1 MGQVSARFTAAA
13 FLTLLAPL
21 PFLAAVPPVLDQ
33 TASLQ
38 EAIDALPPNGML
50 DCAGASYQVTTLQ
63 LKSDMTIRN
72 CNFET
77 IPGSVDMAAPVTI
90 DGRNQ
95 RLSNIS
101 IQNVAVTGNRHGQT
115 NIGYSGQEDGGR
127 HCFRLLGHLTQ
138 IVIEGSSGSYC
149 AGDGLALISYGAGTS
164 DSADGLP
171 FQHITIRNSTFA
183 FNRRQGASGD
193 GLNDVTFDNVAF
205 LQNGS
210 TLPGGL
216 EGDQCAS
223 YNGQCYGTGFWY
235 EDYETGTAGE
245 GLNNLVFSR
254 CIFRDN
260 FQRSIYFFTRTSSSA
275 AGYAPRGNVNIIN
288 SYLDAGTQPLAED
301 YAIQFQVDDSLV
313 GQMPVFQN
321 ITIQNSDLEG
331 SVGFRQAVNVLIV
344 NSSINTNIPYLGYSA
359 YSTEIAFR
367 EIIPAAK
374 QIAASLTP
382 NGQPNPV
389 VTYSSTAPISKTA
402 TLRPR

>member
-1 MGQVSARFTAAA
+1 MGKASARFIVAAFLSFLAPLSLYGQVS
-13 FLTLLAPL
+13 
-21 PFLAAVPPVLDQ
+21 PPVDQ

-38 EAIDALPPNGML
+38 QAIDTLPPNGTL
-50 DCAGASYQVTTLQ
+50 DCGGASYQVTALQ
-63 LKSDMTIRN
+63 LKSNMTIRN
-72 CNFET
+72 CNLET
-77 IPGSVDMAAPVTI
+77 LPGAVDFAAPITI

-95 RLSNIS
+95 PLINIS

-115 NIGYSGQEDGGR
+115 NIGYAGQEDGGR

-138 IVIEGSSGSYC
+138 IVIDGSSGSYC
-149 AGDGLALISYGAGTS
+149 ASDGIALVSYGVGTS
-164 DSADGLP
+164 DSPDALP

-193 GLNDVTFDNVAF
+193 GLNDITFDNVVF

-223 YNGQCYGTGFWY
+223 NAGQCYGTGFWY
-235 EDYETGTAGE
+235 EDYEPDTAGE

-260 FQRSIYFFTRTSSSA
+260 FQRSLYFFSRTSSSA
-275 AGYAPRGNVNIIN
+275 TGYAPRGNISIIN

-313 GQMPVFQN
+313 GQLPVFQN
-321 ITIQNSDLEG
+321 ITLQNSDMEG
-331 SVGFRQAVNVLIV
+331 SVGFRQVTNVLV
-344 NSSINTNIPYLGYSA
+344 ANSSINTNIPYLGYSA

-367 EIIPAAK
+367 EVLPTGK
-374 QIAASLTP
+374 QIAAALTP

-389 VTYSSTAPISKTA
+389 VTYSTAPVFKKA
-402 TLRPR
+402 TLRP